1 MMRKAVAN
9 GNLPGKEASGRRYW
23 MRANPLAAPLAG
35 KAAPTEGAGKRPPKA
50 RFLEPYRLSEE
61 RRAAL
66 IRLLAEGGV
75 GDGESHELF
84 ASAIEYDIANARQ
97 ALTREAPAAAEE
109 PPKSAAATQPASEAA
124 PGPTQAPP
132 ADLGCAA
139 RSLAEQIAGLDEPLR
154 AAIAESLQ
162 GQDPFRRSYDGA
174 YLDAL
179 CLELTRLADAVAGQ
193 GQPPPAEMA
202 PVPAPPAVDPPL
214 GEAARRFLRR
224 VARVYEEVLESRAE
238 PQSGGTFE
246 AVLGL
251 VSEEAG
257 VALPRDPARLSE
269 AFREP

>member
-23 MRANPLAAPLAG
+23 MRANPLAA
-35 KAAPTEGAGKRPPKA
+35 KVAPTEGAGKRPPKA
-50 RFLEPYRLSEE
+50 RFLEPYRLSAE

-66 IRLLAEGGV
+66 IQLLAEGGV
-75 GDGESHELF
+75 GDVESRELF

-97 ALTREAPAAAEE
+97 ALTREPPPAAGETPMPAV
-109 PPKSAAATQPASEAA
+109 ATQPPPEAA
-124 PGPTQAPP
+124 PGPAEATHALS

-139 RSLAEQIAGLDEPLR
+139 RSLAEHIAGLDGPLR
-154 AAIAESLQ
+154 AAIVESLQ
-162 GQDPFRRSYDGA
+162 GQDRFRRTFDGA

-179 CLELTRLADAVAGQ
+179 CLELIRLADAVGGQ
-193 GQPPPAEMA
+193 GQPPPPEMA
-202 PVPAPPAVDPPL
+202 PVPAPPAADPPL

-224 VARVYEEVLESRAE
+224 VGRVYEEVLESRAE
-238 PQSGGTFE
+238 PQLGGTFG

-257 VALPRDPARLSE
+257 MALSRDPARLSE
-269 AFREP
+269 AFREA